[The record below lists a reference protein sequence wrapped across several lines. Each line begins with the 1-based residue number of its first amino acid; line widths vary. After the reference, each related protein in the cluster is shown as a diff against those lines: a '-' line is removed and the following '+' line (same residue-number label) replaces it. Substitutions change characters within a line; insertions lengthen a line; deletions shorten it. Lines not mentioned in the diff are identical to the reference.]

1 MVLGVIRLRL
11 RMTHIHS
18 LKEKRALIKSL
29 ISRIRNR
36 FNVAVSEVDMH
47 DSWHNSEIGICAVG
61 NSEPV
66 INSVLDKVLDF
77 VERTA
82 DVDMIEPD
90 LEIIH
95 LG

>member
-11 RMTHIHS
+11 RMTHVHS
-18 LKEKRALIKSL
+18 LKEKRAVVKS
-29 ISRIRNR
+29 ITARIRNR
-36 FNVAVSEVDMH
+36 FNIAVSEVAMH
-47 DSWHNSEIGICAVG
+47 DSWHNAEIGICAVG

-66 INSVLDKVLDF
+66 INSVLDKVVDY
-77 VERTA
+77 VERTL

-90 LEIIH
+90 FEIIH